1 MKKLLIITAAIFG
14 ILAIT
19 TLIIDP
25 VFALSAT
32 NNNNGGMSIPESV
45 MKIAGKS
52 CVKCHTVPGNK
63 MALSK
68 LNLTNWDKLSDEN
81 QAGRAKKMCDMVT
94 KDKMPPNK
102 FRKSNPNDVPSKE
115 EIKII
120 CDWAQSL
127 QVNKK

>member
-1 MKKLLIITAAIFG
+1 MKKLLSITAAIFF

-19 TLIIDP
+19 TLIINP
-25 VFALSAT
+25 VSAKPAI
-32 NNNNGGMSIPESV
+32 NNDNGGAAIPESV

-52 CVKCHTVPGNK
+52 CVKCHTIPGNK

-68 LNLTNWDKLSDEN
+68 LNLTNWDKLSSEN
-81 QAGRAKKMCDMVT
+81 QAAKAKKMCGMVT
-94 KDKMPPNK
+94 EDKMPPKK
-102 FRKSNPNDVPSKE
+102 FRKSNPYDVPTKE

-127 QVNKK
+127 KVDKK